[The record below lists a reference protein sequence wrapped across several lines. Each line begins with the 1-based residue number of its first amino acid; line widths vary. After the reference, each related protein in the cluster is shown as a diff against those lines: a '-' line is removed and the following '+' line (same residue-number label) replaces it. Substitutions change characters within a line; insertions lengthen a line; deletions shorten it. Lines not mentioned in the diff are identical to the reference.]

1 MNARMVLLICDACT
15 YLAAAN
21 VMMGLTTKV
30 ILKPK
35 NIVFCA
41 VSLFVAG
48 LNVKYVYPQVV
59 CDIDS

>member
-1 MNARMVLLICDACT
+1 MYISCCQRHDGPDYKSIL
-15 YLAAAN
+15 
-21 VMMGLTTKV
+21 KV
-30 ILKPK
+30 ILKPR
-35 NIVFCA
+35 NIVFCT